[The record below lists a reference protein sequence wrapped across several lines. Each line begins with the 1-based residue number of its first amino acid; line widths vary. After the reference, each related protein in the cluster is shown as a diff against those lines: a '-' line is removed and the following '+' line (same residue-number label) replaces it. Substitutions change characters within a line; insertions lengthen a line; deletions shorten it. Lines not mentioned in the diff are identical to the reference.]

1 MMDGAWSVPAHT
13 LAAVAI
19 VVGLAALDLVRRG
32 GGRAAD
38 APPRLLA
45 PALRS
50 ALVIT
55 AALGLAAL
63 TAPLAPP
70 HALAALIGG
79 AAAVQWGVQRVAL
92 VIYRRRMR
100 QQLQLAVTMLA
111 QQCSGPTALFPVFR
125 ATADALPWPLGDEWR
140 WAAAQVNRPA
150 EGGGNR
156 RYVDHAGA
164 LRALAARTL
173 LDAHA
178 AVLDQMAAWYEHGQE
193 SMAGARLRR
202 LAETLERRERAYRSA
217 VAAMGRVRGEA
228 WIISGAMALVAL
240 WLTLREP
247 EMVISA
253 FQAPWGGAA
262 ALWFLAWLLAPP
274 AVAMLLVRRPDG

>member
-1 MMDGAWSVPAHT
+1 MDEGWRIPAHT

-19 VVGLAALDLVRRG
+19 VVGIAALGMARRG
-32 GGRAAD
+32 GERAAD
-38 APPRLLA
+38 APPRLLS
-45 PALRS
+45 PALRM
-50 ALVIT
+50 ATLFT
-55 AALGLAAL
+55 ATLLLAAL
-63 TAPLAPP
+63 TAPLAPIT
-70 HALAALIGG
+70 ALAVQLGG
-79 AAAVQWGVQRVAL
+79 VAGVQWGVQRAAL
-92 VIYRRRMR
+92 VVYRRRMR

-111 QQCSGPTALFPVFR
+111 QQCSGATALFPAFR
-125 ATADALPWPLGDEWR
+125 ATAAALPWPLGDEWR

-150 EGGGNR
+150 PGSAGDR

-202 LAETLERRERAYRSA
+202 LAETLDRRERAYRSA

-247 EMVISA
+247 AMVVSA